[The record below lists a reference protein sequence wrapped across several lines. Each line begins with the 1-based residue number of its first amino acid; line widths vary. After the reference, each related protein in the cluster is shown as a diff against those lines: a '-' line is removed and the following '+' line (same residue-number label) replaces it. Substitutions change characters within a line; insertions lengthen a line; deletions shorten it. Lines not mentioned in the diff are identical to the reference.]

1 MKILI
6 LFAHP
11 LFEKSRVNKMM
22 LAKLPTSAN
31 LTLRDLYEEYLN
43 FEINIAL
50 EKQVLQEHDFIIWQH
65 PMHWYS
71 SPALLKQWL
80 DMVLEFG
87 WAYGAQGNELV
98 GKKVLQVVTVGADRE
113 VYCEKNKDRYTIPEI
128 LEPFTLTAQVCGMQ
142 YLPPFVIH
150 GTHRLP
156 EERIEEKT
164 DNYAKF
170 IDYIL
175 HHQVDWG
182 EVSKNHYTNDW
193 FVENIL
199 NK

>member
-1 MKILI
+1 
-6 LFAHP
+6 
-11 LFEKSRVNKMM
+11 M
-22 LAKLPTSAN
+22 LAKLPKTAEV
-31 LTLRDLYEEYLN
+31 TLHDLYEEYPN
-43 FEINIAL
+43 FEIDVAF
-50 EKQVLQEHDFIIWQH
+50 EKKMLQEHDFIIWQH
-65 PMHWYS
+65 PMYWYS
-71 SPALLKQWL
+71 SPSLLKQWI

-87 WAYGAQGNELV
+87 WAYGDHGNELT
-98 GKKVLQVVTVGADRE
+98 GKKILQVVTVGADRE
-113 VYCEKNKDRYTIPEI
+113 VYCKKSKDRYTIPEI
-128 LEPFTLTAQVCGMQ
+128 LEPFILTAQVCGMH

-156 EERIEEKT
+156 QERIEEKT

-170 IDYIL
+170 INYIL
-175 HHQVDWG
+175 NNDVDWD